1 MHIFNLNFEIFVKQ
15 KIPKKNFFPLNFSTF
30 YFRTYYQTFIVI
42 LLTYML
48 LFISLL
54 RFNQD
59 IIILNLSKIIENF

>member
-1 MHIFNLNFEIFVKQ
+1 LHIFNLNFEIFVKQ
-15 KIPKKNFFPLNFSTF
+15 KITKKNFFPLNFSTF